1 MTPTSAGEGKLQGKT
16 AVVTGAA
23 RGLGRVI
30 AETIAALGADIVSID
45 LDASDETVAMIEDEG
60 GRASSHTADLTDEE
74 QVNHVFDEIIRQHKR
89 IDILVNNAG
98 FYSVE
103 RRPFWE
109 IDSGEWEKVMM
120 INVRSVFLCSRAAS
134 IPMRSRESGRI
145 INISSSGITFGMPN
159 LMHYVAAKS
168 AVAGMTRSM
177 AGELGPFGISVN
189 AVAPGLVPTD
199 SALEAV
205 GREILEEAVQGQ
217 AIQQPLNPRDIAG
230 AVAFLCGPE
239 AGMVSGQT
247 ILVNGGATFSG
258 I

>member
-1 MTPTSAGEGKLQGKT
+1 MPISNRQGKLKGKV
-16 AVVTGAA
+16 AVVTGGA

-30 AETIAALGADIVSID
+30 AETIAALGADLVSID
-45 LDASDETVAMIEDEG
+45 LDASNETVAVIKDSG
-60 GRASSHTADLTDEE
+60 GRASSYVADLTDEE
-74 QVNHVFDEIIRQHKR
+74 QVNNVFDEIIRQHKG
-89 IDILVNNAG
+89 IHILVNNAG

-109 IDSGEWEKVMM
+109 IDSGEWDKMMM
-120 INVRSVFLCSRAAS
+120 INVRSVFLCSRAVS
-134 IPMRSRESGRI
+134 KPMRDQESGRI
-145 INISSSGITFGMPN
+145 INISSSVITFGMPN

-177 AGELGPFGISVN
+177 ARELGSYGISVN

-199 SALEAV
+199 SVMEAV
-205 GREILEEAVQGQ
+205 GQEMLEDAVQSQ
-217 AIQQPLNPRDIAG
+217 AIQQPLDPRDIAA
-230 AVAFLCGPE
+230 AVAYLCGPE

>member
-1 MTPTSAGEGKLQGKT
+1 MPTSDREGQLRGKT
-16 AVVTGAA
+16 AVVTGGA

-30 AETIAALGADIVSID
+30 AETIAALGADLVSID
-45 LDASDETVAMIEDEG
+45 LDASDETVAVIKDTG
-60 GRASSHTADLTDEE
+60 GRASSYVADLTDEE
-74 QVNHVFDEIIRQHKR
+74 QVNHVFDEIIRQHKG

-109 IDSGEWEKVMM
+109 IDSDEWEKVMM
-120 INVRSVFLCSRAAS
+120 VNVRSVFLCSRAVS
-134 IPMRSRESGRI
+134 KPMRDQGSGRI
-145 INISSSGITFGMPN
+145 INISSSVITFGMPN

-177 AGELGPFGISVN
+177 ARELGSYGISVN
-189 AVAPGLVPTD
+189 AVAPGLVHTD
-199 SALEAV
+199 SAMEAI
-205 GREILEEAVQGQ
+205 GQDILQDAVQSQ
-217 AIQQPLNPRDIAG
+217 AVQQPLDPRDIAG
-230 AVAFLCGPE
+230 AVAFLCSRE
-239 AGMVSGQT
+239 ARMVSGQT